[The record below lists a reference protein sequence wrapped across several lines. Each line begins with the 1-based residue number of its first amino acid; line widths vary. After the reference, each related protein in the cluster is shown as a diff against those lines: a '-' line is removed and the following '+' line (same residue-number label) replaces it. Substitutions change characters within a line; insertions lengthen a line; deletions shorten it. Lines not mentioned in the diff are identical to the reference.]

1 MSAIKNLPKGLHS
14 ATRYVAAWPNTQ
26 ENRDYDKSYSD
37 LFGDHPTNWS
47 WEASVAIDFLIS
59 ALKETGGT
67 NNKKLAEY
75 IKGKTRKSFMGVGKG
90 NTVTIRD
97 YDQTITKYSIGWG
110 TTISDVPYMQNI
122 QAADWNTIEELE
134 KEWLTNKAWI

>member
-1 MSAIKNLPKGLHS
+1 
-14 ATRYVAAWPNTQ
+14 
-26 ENRDYDKSYSD
+26 
-37 LFGDHPTNWS
+37 
-47 WEASVAIDFLIS
+47 
-59 ALKETGGT
+59 
-67 NNKKLAEY
+67 
-75 IKGKTRKSFMGVGKG
+75 MGVGKG

-110 TTISDVPYMQNI
+110 TTISNVPYMQNI